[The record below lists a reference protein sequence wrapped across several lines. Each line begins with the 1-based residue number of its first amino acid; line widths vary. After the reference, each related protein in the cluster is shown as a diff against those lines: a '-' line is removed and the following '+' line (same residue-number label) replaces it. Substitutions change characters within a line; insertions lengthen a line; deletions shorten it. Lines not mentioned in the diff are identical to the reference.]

1 VNAANNT
8 RLIATRA
15 VLWLLV
21 GIATSVAVARY
32 ARGLGATTALSDANP
47 WGLWIGFD
55 VLSGVALAAGGFVIA
70 ATVYI
75 FHLERYHAL
84 VRPAVLTAFLG
95 YVAVALGLMVD
106 LGRPWNIWR
115 PIFFW
120 QLDSPLFE
128 VAWCVMLYLTV
139 LALEFLPVVF
149 EGLRWHR
156 AYRFMRRTTLA
167 LVIAGI
173 GLSTLHQSSL
183 GTLFLLAKDRMHPL
197 WYSPL
202 QPLLFFVS
210 AVGLGLVMVIT
221 ESCVSAWLFRREGEW
236 PLLRG
241 LTRAAAVVIGLY
253 LALRVGDLAARGQ
266 LHHVL
271 EPSWISLLFVVE
283 IAMSALIPIL
293 LFTLPPARGQS
304 WAVATGAIFGVAGFI
319 LHRADVGGIA
329 HIPITGQPYLPALT
343 EIVISL
349 GLVAAMTLIFLFFVE
364 RFPVWEEPPPIP
376 DHFTPPIPDPVSRSY
391 FGGYWFSRAHL
402 AAISWIVGAVI
413 GVALLELT
421 TADADPTRNTPVRS
435 ARAVAA
441 LRVASSGQPSS
452 RLVLL
457 GDSEVAAELPAGL
470 ATGLLID
477 GDRRGVAVLFD
488 HQRHQ
493 DRLGGQASCGRC
505 HHRNLR
511 LDRGTPCSVCH
522 ADMYRCTDTFDHQLH
537 VTALGNN
544 SSCIRCHDNPEAPK
558 TREHATPCLECH
570 AADVIDCFTEERH
583 PCVAHTH
590 QGEVAC
596 TACHDSA
603 TLTGGGGDSSHR
615 ARCGVAPGYRLAMH
629 GLCIECHCV
638 HQAEVGAKDPH
649 MTRCGCCH
657 READSDVTVRPQTSG
672 AGRLADA
679 RELLE

>member
-1 VNAANNT
+1 VSAANNT

-15 VLWLLV
+15 ALWLLV
-21 GIATSVAVARY
+21 GISTAVAVARY
-32 ARGLGATTALSDANP
+32 ARGLGATTALTDANP

-75 FHLERYHAL
+75 FHLERYRAL

-95 YVAVALGLMVD
+95 YVAVALGLMID

-128 VAWCVMLYLTV
+128 VAWCVMLYLSV

-149 EGLRWHR
+149 EGLEWRR
-156 AYRFMRRTTLA
+156 AFTFMKRITLA
-167 LVIAGI
+167 LVIVGI

-197 WYSPL
+197 WYSPI

-221 ESCVSAWLFRREGEW
+221 ESCVSSWLFKREGEW

-241 LTRAAAVVIGLY
+241 LTRAASLVISLY
-253 LALRVGDLAARGQ
+253 LVLRLGDLAWRGQ
-266 LHHVL
+266 LVHL
-271 EPSWISLLFVVE
+271 IDPSWITVLFVVE
-283 IAMSALIPIL
+283 ITMSALIPIL
-293 LFTLPPARGQS
+293 LFALPSVREQS
-304 WAVATGAIFGVAGFI
+304 WAVATGAAVGVAGFI

-329 HIPITGQPYLPALT
+329 HIPITGQPYLPAVT
-343 EIVISL
+343 EIAVSL
-349 GLVAAMTLIFLFFVE
+349 GLVAGMALIFLFFVE
-364 RFPVWEEPPPIP
+364 RFPVWEERPELP
-376 DHFTPPIPDPVSRSY
+376 DHFTPPISDPFSRSY

-402 AAISWIVGAVI
+402 AAASWIIGVVI
-413 GVALLELT
+413 GVVLLEVT
-421 TADADPTRNTPVRS
+421 TAEYRMAREAPVRS

-441 LRVASSGQPSS
+441 LRVPGHTPQTS

-457 GDSEVAAELPAGL
+457 GVTEASSEMPDGFT
-470 ATGLLID
+470 TGLLID
-477 GDRRGVAVLFD
+477 GDRKGTAVLFD
-488 HQRHQ
+488 HAGHQ
-493 DRLGGQASCGRC
+493 QHLGGQASCGRC

-511 LDRGTPCSVCH
+511 LDRGTPCGVCH
-522 ADMYRCTDTFDHQLH
+522 ADMYRCTDIFDHEHH
-537 VTALGNN
+537 VATLGDNA
-544 SSCIRCHDNPEAPK
+544 SCARCHGRPDAPK
-558 TREHATPCLECH
+558 TRQHATACRECH
-570 AADVIDCFTEERH
+570 AAEIIDCFTEERH

-590 QGEVAC
+590 EGDYEC
-596 TACHDSA
+596 GGCHDSMTEGIA
-603 TLTGGGGDSSHR
+603 GAPLDHR
-615 ARCGVAPGYRLAMH
+615 SRCGIAPGYRFAMH
-629 GLCIECHCV
+629 RMCIECHCV
-638 HQAEVGAKDPH
+638 HQAEVGVEDPH

-657 READSDVTVRPQTSG
+657 LNAESDLDIRPQTPQMTRI
-672 AGRLADA
+672 AAMQERF
-679 RELLE
+679 E